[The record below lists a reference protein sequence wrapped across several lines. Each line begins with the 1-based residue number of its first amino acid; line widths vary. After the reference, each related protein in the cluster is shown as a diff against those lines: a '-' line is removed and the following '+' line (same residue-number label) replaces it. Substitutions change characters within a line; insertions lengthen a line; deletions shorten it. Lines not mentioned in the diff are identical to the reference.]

1 MSNRSLG
8 LIETKGLTAGIEA
21 ADAALKSANVSLVGY
36 EVKKMGGLVT
46 IKVEGDVGAVQ
57 AAIQAAGTAAGRLTD
72 YFSAHV
78 IPRPSKELEKLVR
91 TPDTVGH
98 SPVKPAMKTQPST
111 KPAKQEEARPPE
123 EPVKKEE
130 ARPPEEPVKQEEARP
145 PEEPVKK
152 EKPSR
157 RRNRLRKKKPGRR
170 RDRLERRSRAPE
182 SR

>member
-123 EPVKKEE
+123 EPAKQKATP
-130 ARPPEEPVKQEEARP
+130 AREPVKP
-145 PEEPVKK
+145 PEKAPETKEPRDKK
-152 EKPSR
+152 DSSDKGEPPR
-157 RRNRLRKKKPGRR
+157 TPKKKKK
-170 RDRLERRSRAPE
+170 
-182 SR
+182 